1 MVVKRRQET
10 FDPVTLGHIR
20 SHGSRD
26 LLVGIVIGAVGAT
39 IYAELL
45 DSGPEEELLEGAP
58 GRLPHCQYRLIK
70 QTAAVEKSVQQCSL
84 QSVMQIEIIACIA
97 LNPDYSRASR
107 RVLRYPVS
115 ESSSQSMMPVRKL
128 M

>member
-1 MVVKRRQET
+1 MRRPMPASCPT
-10 FDPVTLGHIR
+10 HVGV
-20 SHGSRD
+20 GSTPQLIGEMFKLQAGLPELVQVPYRGAGPAIAD
-26 LLVGIVIGAVGAT
+26 LSQA
-39 IYAELL
+39 
-45 DSGPEEELLEGAP
+45 

-70 QTAAVEKSVQQCSL
+70 QSAAVEESVQQCSL

-97 LNPDYSRASR
+97 LNPDYSSTSR